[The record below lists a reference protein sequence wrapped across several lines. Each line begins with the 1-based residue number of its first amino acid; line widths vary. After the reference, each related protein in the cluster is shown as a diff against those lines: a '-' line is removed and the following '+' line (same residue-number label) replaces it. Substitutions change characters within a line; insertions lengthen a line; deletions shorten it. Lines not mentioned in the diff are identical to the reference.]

1 MAQVEV
7 NPNILKVADLYK
19 QKYNTPEEFR
29 RLFIAQMMF
38 ESSNGTSVAA
48 RDLMNYGGWT
58 ALDSRPD
65 NKKVW
70 DNGRW
75 WAKFDSVEE
84 IPEFVNSMF
93 FSHYPEIY
101 NAKTPAEYFAIL
113 RKNEYVIPEGDQTEE
128 SLARDYTAALA
139 ENSGMNN
146 DYVPGSLPVGQ
157 SGGNGQGGVMSK
169 TSASDTGVQS
179 KFVTKRVTPKKYEVY
194 NMQKLAKGKTY
205 CAPVYPDIISVYNQV
220 PEWAL
225 GSNLKANTQED
236 TSVKDATEVKDVTFK
251 DKNNKEHNF
260 GNLTKNK
267 QFKASEGFTITDTT
281 KTEEEKPK
289 EEAVQKASQD
299 KKVQKTAVGDGGL
312 VTITTDSKPED
323 KKSDDKTKTDS
334 TKTDNKKEE
343 PVEEKTQGIPLYAYE
358 TRDNEKGCFDVGL
371 PLSSIAA
378 YGSEAAKYQMSRMQ
392 SIAQRQIQFDPT
404 KHDNAVK
411 VPTPGMVPNNKD
423 AFPVDLR
430 IRDLEYHQPR
440 IVRETIKA
448 TEFEEQTAKA
458 LLAMGGNVEKRMVQ
472 VENHLSTVTR
482 YLFRLG
488 SIVPINDMYY
498 GGNSTFEKYKSVRQ
512 LTDDRVT
519 DGMQTQ
525 IDQYMTSTRLEP
537 IIGQTYEILNQVGA
551 NLSVILDD
559 NQLSYSNMK
568 HYCDLIDIK
577 RYQEPLKLASINE
590 GASLTKSG
598 DESEQ
603 ELNSVWPEGFKMDWK
618 LVPVEEQVP
627 IINWRQSIIDDGSDL
642 MNSAGMYG
650 NGNAMGSALTGTI
663 NNIFYKTAVELEGT
677 SLKQFKDVVD
687 KAKQSIKG
695 YEDQAKNI
703 AKSKDTYMTMKKKIE
718 GAQLHKDFS
727 GPVIASIMCITNTSN
742 SDGIISKLQSLTKE
756 LKDNSLIDNPLLVAL
771 SYFSD
776 KANIIGDKPTKDA
789 TEKKKE
795 HEDLKTRLDYVYKLV
810 SNSGSNNGGGESK
823 QYFNL
828 DIKNQ
833 SAWTFTQ
840 FWEPY
845 SINDSKN
852 RKDPVSPSDKLN
864 KLIELCIVFKEISK
878 SFYESEFDNDQ
889 WGFFWK
895 AEYIPSMKLTGMP
908 GEQRSGHVHQGMDI
922 VFEPDS
928 PKPEILSIC
937 DGTVVDTGWGLN
949 AVMVNA
955 ANGTNRTIVYMHM
968 SQLFVKP
975 GDTIQRGQ
983 PIGIIGGMGENGP
996 NTYDEHLHIEVWSEP
1011 NRGGSYGSIG
1021 DLYPGIFQDYCA
1033 AYMKMSKGSE
1043 LRYSDFTN
1051 KTY

>member
-1 MAQVEV
+1 MAKDV
-7 NPNILKVADLYK
+7 NANILHIADYYQK
-19 QKYNTPEEFR
+19 KYNTSDIFKQC
-29 RLFIAQMMF
+29 FVGQMVH
-38 ESSNGTSVAA
+38 ESGNGTSALAVQ
-48 RDLMNYGGWT
+48 DMNYGGLG
-58 ALDSRPD
+58 AIEGQAHDPD
-65 NKKVW
+65 EP
-70 DNGRW
+70 R
-75 WAKFDSVEE
+75 WAKFSSLEE
-84 IPEFVNSMF
+84 EADYVYKVFY
-93 FSHYPEIY
+93 SHYPEIHQVKTAKEFMDILWNNQYVVAEGSENPTEVY
-101 NAKTPAEYFAIL
+101 NAYLQALTEYTGETFNPTNPPA
-113 RKNEYVIPEGDQTEE
+113 G
-128 SLARDYTAALA
+128 SAADA
-139 ENSGMNN
+139 K
-146 DYVPGSLPVGQ
+146 
-157 SGGNGQGGVMSK
+157 GGVMSK

-179 KFVTKRVTPKKYEVY
+179 TVAGKKKTPKTYTIY

-236 TSVKDATEVKDVTFK
+236 TSVKDATEVKDITFK

-289 EEAVQKASQD
+289 EEAAQKASQD
-299 KKVQKTAVGDGGL
+299 KKVQKTAIGDGGL
-312 VTITTDSKPED
+312 VTITTDSKPES
-323 KKSDDKTKTDS
+323 KDDKTKTDS
-334 TKTDNKKEE
+334 TKTDDTKEE
-343 PVEEKTQGIPLYAYE
+343 AQREEKTQGIPLYAYE

-378 YGSEAAKYQMSRMQ
+378 YGSEAAKYQMTRMQ

-598 DESEQ
+598 DQSEQ

-776 KANIIGDKPTKDA
+776 KANVIGDKPTKDA

-833 SAWTFTQ
+833 GAWTFTQ

-852 RKDPVSPSDKLN
+852 RKDPVSPSNKLN

-1033 AYMKMSKGSE
+1033 AYMKMGKGSE
-1043 LRYSDFTN
+1043 LRYADFTN